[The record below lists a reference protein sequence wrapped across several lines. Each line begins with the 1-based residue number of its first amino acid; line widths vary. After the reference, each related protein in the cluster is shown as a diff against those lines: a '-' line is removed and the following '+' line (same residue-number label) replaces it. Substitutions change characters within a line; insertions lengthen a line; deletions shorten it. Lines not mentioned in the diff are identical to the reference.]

1 MITFVGSQDAESNG
15 LITTGFLDRTR
26 QWQLWLRFALTEHCV
41 LMMRV
46 IILSLSPSFPRWI
59 NDAAEILEYRVDTR
73 YLTQEHLVSPLP
85 FLPHD
90 SSVLSAVVPSAICV
104 VSYYVVSYYVVS
116 YYVVSYYVVS

>member
-15 LITTGFLDRTR
+15 LITTGFLDRTP

-59 NDAAEILEYRVDTR
+59 NDAAEIL
-73 YLTQEHLVSPLP
+73 
-85 FLPHD
+85 
-90 SSVLSAVVPSAICV
+90 
-104 VSYYVVSYYVVS
+104 
-116 YYVVSYYVVS
+116 